1 MKRLLAVL
9 LGITLVAALGGVS
22 GYYYW
27 QARLDAPL
35 TVDVP
40 TLYQVPPG
48 AGFHRVVND
57 LSDQGIISDAWA
69 FLLLTRLSPDEVP
82 PIRVGEYE
90 LLPEMH
96 GRDLLAVFENNDVV
110 TYSLTVP
117 EGWTFRQMRGELD
130 ASPKLEHRTTDMSD
144 ADVMALLGRED
155 EHPEGRFF
163 PDTYRYH
170 LGMSDVDI
178 LRQSLEKMDRVLQ
191 AIWEE
196 RQEDVPLAS
205 AYEALIMASLI
216 ERETGAAQERRQIA
230 GVFKRR
236 LERGMRLQTD
246 PTVIYGM
253 GERYEGRITYADLRE
268 ETPYNTYVI
277 DALPPTPIAMP
288 GRASLE
294 AAVDPLPGE
303 TLYFVAK
310 GDGTHHFSRT
320 LREHNNAVNR
330 YIRNRDN

>member
-48 AGFHRVVND
+48 AGFHRGVND

-144 ADVMALLGRED
+144 ADVMALENPCNLA
-155 EHPEGRFF
+155 
-163 PDTYRYH
+163 T
-170 LGMSDVDI
+170 L
-178 LRQSLEKMDRVLQ
+178 LRGTS
-191 AIWEE
+191 
-196 RQEDVPLAS
+196 
-205 AYEALIMASLI
+205 
-216 ERETGAAQERRQIA
+216 
-230 GVFKRR
+230 F
-236 LERGMRLQTD
+236 
-246 PTVIYGM
+246 
-253 GERYEGRITYADLRE
+253 
-268 ETPYNTYVI
+268 
-277 DALPPTPIAMP
+277 
-288 GRASLE
+288 
-294 AAVDPLPGE
+294 
-303 TLYFVAK
+303 TLNYC
-310 GDGTHHFSRT
+310 
-320 LREHNNAVNR
+320 
-330 YIRNRDN
+330 